1 MTKSK
6 IQNKSQFPNPKLIF
20 GFGILDLVG
29 SIGSIWI
36 WDFILFC
43 ALLFGFLP
51 NAYALDLDKA
61 KAYFLSG
68 DYNSA
73 ISEGERLLA
82 GYSSAA
88 NSDELYYILAL
99 SYMKDGNYLRASDIF
114 EIILKEFKQS
124 SFRDEATLGL
134 GDTYFLR
141 GEYDKAKAYYQ
152 ELLNING
159 RGKLVPSAYYRL
171 SQCAFKQ
178 GNSAEGKEYLN
189 KLKEGFPL
197 NPELILNRDLCFLP
211 DPSDFYYTVQVGAF
225 SSLENAR
232 RLTDKLVQGGYPA
245 YLQELDSPGKP
256 SYRVRV
262 GKFKLRQEAAEWNDK
277 LTQEGYPTRICP

>member
-1 MTKSK
+1 MSNALALGLGSRVSGLRSK
-6 IQNKSQFPNPKLIF
+6 LVACGLRLETGILFLVIFCLIF
-20 GFGILDLVG
+20 I
-29 SIGSIWI
+29 SRS
-36 WDFILFC
+36 
-43 ALLFGFLP
+43 
-51 NAYALDLDKA
+51 YALDLDKA

-82 GYSSAA
+82 GYSGAA
-88 NSDELYYILAL
+88 NSDELYHILAL

-124 SFRDEATLGL
+124 RFRDEATLGL
-134 GDTYFLR
+134 GDTFFLR
-141 GEYDKAKAYYQ
+141 GEYDKAKVYYQ
-152 ELLNING
+152 ELINING

-178 GNSAEGKEYLN
+178 GNPAEGKEYLN

-197 NPELILNRDLCFLP
+197 NPELILNRDLCLLP
-211 DPSDFYYTVQVGAF
+211 DTSDFYYTVQVGAF
-225 SSLENAR
+225 SSPENAR
-232 RLTDKLVQGGYPA
+232 RLVDRLAQNSYPA
-245 YLQELDSPGKP
+245 YLEEVDSPGKP

-262 GKFKLRQEAAEWNDK
+262 GKFKLRQEAAECNDK
-277 LTQEGYPTRICP
+277 LTQEGYPTRIYP

>member
-1 MTKSK
+1 MNCRITKDEGRRTKDVFS
-6 IQNKSQFPNPKLIF
+6 SLISHLSSLVTQIF
-20 GFGILDLVG
+20 RILVAWCLCVLV
-29 SIGSIWI
+29 SL
-36 WDFILFC
+36 D
-43 ALLFGFLP
+43 
-51 NAYALDLDKA
+51 AYALNLDKA
-61 KAYFLSG
+61 KNYFLSG

-82 GYSSAA
+82 SNSGAA
-88 NSDELYYILAL
+88 NSDELYHILAL

-134 GDTYFLR
+134 GDTFFLR

-152 ELLNING
+152 ELINING
-159 RGKLVPSAYYRL
+159 RGKLVPAAYYRL

-178 GNSAEGKEYLN
+178 GNPAEGKEYLN
-189 KLKEGFPL
+189 KLKEGSPL
-197 NPELILNRDLCFLP
+197 NPELLLNRDLCFLP
-211 DPSDFYYTVQVGAF
+211 DSSDFYYTVQVGAF
-225 SSLENAR
+225 SSPENAR
-232 RLTDKLVQGGYPA
+232 RLTDKLVQNGYPA
-245 YLQELDSPGKP
+245 YLEEVASPGKP

-262 GKFKLRQEAAEWNDK
+262 GKFKLRKEAAQWNDK